1 MLQKHIKD
9 KVKYIIN
16 NMEHIKTKSC
26 KTCNQIK
33 DVINFHKNG
42 TTYHPSCKPCRS
54 EDRKKIRYER
64 PSDGLRKCACCE
76 IEKNISEFHSDKS
89 SPTGLQTYCKDCQ
102 CEKSKK
108 WASTLDGFIKRLHLD
123 MRHNAKKRAKELN
136 IEITCDDIKEL
147 YKKQNG
153 LCALTGRLMTT
164 DTYMVKG
171 NQHII
176 NKMNISIDRINSD
189 LGYTKDNIQLV
200 AAIVNRMKTDLPDS
214 EFIKICSIITEHNNK
229 K

>member
-1 MLQKHIKD
+1 
-9 KVKYIIN
+9 
-16 NMEHIKTKSC
+16 MEQIKTKSC
-26 KTCNQIK
+26 KICNEIK
-33 DVINFHKNG
+33 DVTNFHKNG

-54 EDRKKIRYER
+54 IERKKNRFER
-64 PSDGLRKCACCE
+64 PVEGIRKCACCE
-76 IEKNISEFHSDKS
+76 IEKDISEYHSDKS

-136 IEITCDDIKEL
+136 IEISNDDIKEL
-147 YKKQNG
+147 YKKQKG
-153 LCALTGRLMTT
+153 LCALTGIPMTT
-164 DTYMVKG
+164 DTYMTKG

-200 AAIVNRMKTDLPDS
+200 GAMINRMKSDLTNQ
-214 EFIKICSIITEHNNK
+214 EFINFCSIITKYNK
-229 K
+229 TI